1 MRRICFKRS
10 NLVANVEKLK
20 HWFRE
25 RGYLEDM
32 VNKDTK
38 RSLETPSLGCS
49 KISEISVLANGGIEE
64 PLVINYSL
72 FLCRLGLVI
81 RKNLCFL
88 YQDEEVKKVF
98 TPPPFVSFCSI
109 RTIRSYPVRVKVYLA
124 GEKLVGS
131 RKRCQVCKN
140 VIETHTFQTFVG
152 KKLCKIHHRF
162 TCSNKWLVYLLSCK
176 VYGMQ

>member
-1 MRRICFKRS
+1 
-10 NLVANVEKLK
+10 
-20 HWFRE
+20 
-25 RGYLEDM
+25 M
-32 VNKDTK
+32 VNKKTK

-49 KISEISVLANGGIEE
+49 KISEISALGNGGIGE
-64 PLVINYSL
+64 PLLINYSL

-98 TPPPFVSFCSI
+98 TPPRFVSFCSI

-124 GEKLVGS
+124 GEKLVGPRKS
-131 RKRCQVCKN
+131 NNKRCQVCKN

-152 KKLCKIHHRF
+152 KKLYKIHHRF
-162 TCSNKWLVYLLSCK
+162 TCSNK
-176 VYGMQ
+176 